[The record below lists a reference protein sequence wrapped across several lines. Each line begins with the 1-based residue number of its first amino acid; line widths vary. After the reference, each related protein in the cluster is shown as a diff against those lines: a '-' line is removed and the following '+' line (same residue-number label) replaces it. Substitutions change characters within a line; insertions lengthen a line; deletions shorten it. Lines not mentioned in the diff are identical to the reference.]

1 MRGARKFKIGTI
13 MITQTITGIDVSILQ
28 NIPLMIV
35 LGGSDAYVNEV
46 AKALNLT
53 SEDVR
58 WLTTALPP
66 HMAGLTAKALV
77 ITGPIRRQAVIELEL
92 AVKGSV
98 L

>member
-1 MRGARKFKIGTI
+1 MVS
-13 MITQTITGIDVSILQ
+13 QTITGIDVSILQ
-28 NIPLMIV
+28 NIPLMII

-53 SEDVR
+53 SEDIK

-66 HMAGLTAKALV
+66 HMARLTTKALV
-77 ITGPIRRQAVIELEL
+77 ITGPIRRQAIIELEP

-98 L
+98 S